1 MLRRTRPGPP
11 TSSSIFLLARET
23 IEARVRDIQV
33 AKALLDLE
41 TSSTSD
47 LKNDVR
53 DILISTVKE
62 VRTLHFRCEAQQ
74 TRLVWTKQ
82 WHSMYRERRER
93 V

>member
-1 MLRRTRPGPP
+1 MNTILDYSLLRCTCSDS
-11 TSSSIFLLARET
+11 TSSSSFFLLAGESS
-23 IEARVRDIQV
+23 EARVRIIQV

-62 VRTLHFRCEAQQ
+62 VQLR
-74 TRLVWTKQ
+74 
-82 WHSMYRERRER
+82 
-93 V
+93 